1 MDAMVAAGGV
11 PKPDDPLCE
20 YTQGG
25 AKAFLDV
32 AGKPMVQWVLDA
44 LSAAEHIEHVVVVG
58 LEPDLKVYCDKPLA
72 FVPQQ
77 GAMLAN
83 IRAGVRK
90 VLELN
95 PQAEHVIMVSGDVP
109 AIRAEILDWQV
120 ETALQSDHD
129 LYYTVVTKEVMETR
143 FPDSRRSYTPL
154 KGMQVCGG
162 DVHIIRASL
171 ATREDQIWDE
181 LIGARKNVFKQ
192 ASMIGYSTLL
202 LLLLRRLTIE
212 GAIPRVTKRLG
223 VTGRAVVCPYAEVA
237 MDVDKPHQLELLR
250 KDLGVRASQ

>member
-1 MDAMVAAGGV
+1 MDAIVTAGGV
-11 PKPDDPLCE
+11 PKPDDPLYD

-25 AKAFLDV
+25 AKAFLEV

-44 LSAAEHIEHVVVVG
+44 LSAAERIEHVVVVG
-58 LEPDLKVYCDKPLA
+58 LGPDDEMHCDKPIA

-77 GAMLAN
+77 GAMLDN
-83 IRAGVRK
+83 VRAGVRK
-90 VLELN
+90 ALEMN
-95 PQAEHVIMVSGDVP
+95 PQAEHVILVSGDVP
-109 AIRAEILDWQV
+109 AIRAEMLDWQV
-120 ETALQSDHD
+120 ETTMQSDHD
-129 LYYTVVTKEVMETR
+129 LYYTVVTKEVMEAR
-143 FPDSRRSYTPL
+143 FPGSRRSYTPL
-154 KGMQVCGG
+154 KGMHVCGG
-162 DVHIIRASL
+162 DVHVIRASL
-171 ATREDQIWDE
+171 ATSEDQIWDQ

-237 MDVDKPHQLELLR
+237 MDIDKPHQLELLR
-250 KDLGVRASQ
+250 SDLGVRAAQ